1 MLRQV
6 LNTKYIARQ
15 VTVLTKRTYLTENY
29 KCTESFESRLKNPIL
44 ERVSIDNLYFD
55 IDAKF
60 HQQKKVSA
68 IDIDIYANKIID
80 DKHTDEIADLVQK
93 LRLTEEASNI
103 LESTGHAL
111 IRSYIANNQ
120 IDALVQILNHRLEYG
135 IYLDNFTA
143 NLLLDKLV
151 MEKNWKL
158 AARVATLHCLQE
170 DFENPITN
178 SLSMYSCFMFL
189 ENLETFDDLVEQQI
203 EKPKEDLP
211 KSKKK
216 KEEIRIR
223 VGYLRNEYH
232 DNHFDIR
239 NTNHLVGKTLLYL
252 AKELKQ
258 SDVLRNN
265 LELLGF
271 ALYEHFDEG
280 IKLLET
286 QSSSPFFA
294 DTVAIV
300 NKLKAASGEEN
311 EIAMKFF
318 NKVDQLSNLQNDKV
332 DLMLEKLVQS
342 AVEGRQ
348 SKDIEQQ
355 KMVCYYYHSFVMFL
369 NSNFNFVVLGLRIMD
384 KTT

>member
-15 VTVLTKRTYLTENY
+15 VTVLTKRTYLQENY

-44 ERVSIDNLYFD
+44 ERVSIENLYFD

-111 IRSYIANNQ
+111 IRNYMENNQ

-151 MEKNWKL
+151 LEKNWKL
-158 AARVATLHCLQE
+158 AARIATLHCLQE

-178 SLSMYSCFMFL
+178 SLSMYACFMFAD
-189 ENLETFDDLVEQQI
+189 NLETFDDLVEQQI
-203 EKPKEDLP
+203 EKPKEDAP

-232 DNHFDIR
+232 DDHFDIR

-252 AKELKQ
+252 AKELKPT
-258 SDVLRNN
+258 DVLRNN
-265 LELLGF
+265 LELLGY
-271 ALYEHFDEG
+271 ALYEKYEEG
-280 IKLLET
+280 AKLLET
-286 QSSSPFFA
+286 QSTSPFYA

-300 NKLKAASGEEN
+300 NKLKAACGEEN

-318 NKVDQLSNLQNDKV
+318 SKVDQLSNLQNDKV

-348 SKDIEQQ
+348 SQDIEQQ
-355 KMVCYYYHSFVMFL
+355 KMVRFYCHKL
-369 NSNFNFVVLGLRIMD
+369 I
-384 KTT
+384 